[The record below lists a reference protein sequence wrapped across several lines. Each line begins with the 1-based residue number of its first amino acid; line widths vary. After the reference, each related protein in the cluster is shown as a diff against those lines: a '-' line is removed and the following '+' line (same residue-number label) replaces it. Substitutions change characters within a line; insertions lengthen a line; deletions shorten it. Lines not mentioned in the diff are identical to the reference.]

1 MNKHFTNGALYIT
14 ATGTPTLFNPPLS
27 FQVKMQE
34 VVVADEKHVS
44 GVEPVVAAVIISLS
58 PLYLLAPPSASADI
72 VHAVVAKNVKKAG
85 AMGHLFRLDR
95 THPHQLLAL
104 VLGLIGYRASTALL

>member
-1 MNKHFTNGALYIT
+1 MCIHLTYNAPV
-14 ATGTPTLFNPPLS
+14 AEAQR
-27 FQVKMQE
+27 QVCE
-34 VVVADEKHVS
+34 RELVAELVADEKHVS

-104 VLGLIGYRASTALL
+104 VLGLIGYRVSTALL